1 MTSRLRAGGLAPILP
16 LFRSDATGYGMIR
29 DYATLTNQ
37 NLKSLVLT
45 APGERFDVEYGVGL
59 RHYLFEMVEPSV
71 FQSFKTELLR
81 QQAIYIPYIKITNV
95 EFRSQ
100 LSNPNLPEN
109 YLGISITYFNT
120 ITRST
125 SVLDLPGGVPTNS
138 VF

>member
-1 MTSRLRAGGLAPILP
+1 MTILRTGGIAPGLP
-16 LFRSDATGYGMIR
+16 LTRSDATGYGMIR
-29 DYATLTNQ
+29 DYTTLTNQ
-37 NLKSLVLT
+37 NLKSLILT
-45 APGERFDVEYGVGL
+45 VPGERFDVEYGVGL
-59 RHYLFEMVEPSV
+59 RNYLFEMVEPSV

-81 QQAIYIPYIKITNV
+81 KQAIYIPYIKIINV

-120 ITRST
+120 ITRSR
-125 SVLDLPGGVPTNS
+125 SVLELPDGVPTTS

>member
-1 MTSRLRAGGLAPILP
+1 MTILRTSGLAPILP
-16 LFRSDATGYGMIR
+16 LARNDATGYGMIR
-29 DYATLTNQ
+29 DYTTLTDQ
-37 NLKSLVLT
+37 NLRSLILT
-45 APGERFDVEYGVGL
+45 VPGERFDVEYGVGL
-59 RHYLFEMVEPSV
+59 RNYLFEMVEPSV

-81 QQAIYIPYIKITNV
+81 KQAIYIPYIKIINV

-120 ITRST
+120 ITRSR
-125 SVLDLPGGVPTNS
+125 SVLELPDGVPTTS

>member
-1 MTSRLRAGGLAPILP
+1 MTLRSLAPLLP
-16 LFRSDATGYGMIR
+16 LSRNDATGYGMIR
-29 DYATLTNQ
+29 DYATLTDQ
-37 NLKSLVLT
+37 NLKSLILT
-45 APGERFDVEYGVGL
+45 VPGERFDPEYGVGL
-59 RHYLFEMVEPSV
+59 RNYLFEMVEPSV
-71 FQSFKTELLR
+71 FQSFKTELLKK
-81 QQAIYIPYIKITNV
+81 QAIYIPYIKITNV

>member
-1 MTSRLRAGGLAPILP
+1 MTALRTAGLAPVLP
-16 LFRSDATGYGMIR
+16 LARNDATGYGMIR
-29 DYATLTNQ
+29 DYTTLTNQ
-37 NLKSLVLT
+37 NLKSLILT
-45 APGERFDVEYGVGL
+45 APGERFDVDYGVGL
-59 RHYLFEMVEPSV
+59 RNYLFEMVEPSV
-71 FQSFKTELLR
+71 FQSFKTELLKK
-81 QQAIYIPYIKITNV
+81 QAIYIPYIKITNV

-125 SVLDLPGGVPTNS
+125 SVLDLPGGVPTTS